1 MTDHPKNAIAILTLE
16 SLAFLQRKKDEVE
29 ALVDTTTRT
38 DELVVYLFLI
48 EKLRNDTLR
57 DAHMATMSHRLD
69 EMQRTRKEDHEIVAA
84 CMRDN
89 ALAKA
94 DLVQKTPEELQQ
106 RRARTA
112 KRITLPRYRVM
123 QGTRR
128 NALNDR
134 LDRWYVVDTNDDDPN
149 AQRKG
154 EGLRTRREA
163 RAEQRRLERG
173 E

>member
-1 MTDHPKNAIAILTLE
+1 
-16 SLAFLQRKKDEVE
+16 
-29 ALVDTTTRT
+29 
-38 DELVVYLFLI
+38 
-48 EKLRNDTLR
+48 
-57 DAHMATMSHRLD
+57 MADLLD
-69 EMQRTRKEDHEIVAA
+69 QI
-84 CMRDN
+84 DN

>member
-1 MTDHPKNAIAILTLE
+1 
-16 SLAFLQRKKDEVE
+16 
-29 ALVDTTTRT
+29 
-38 DELVVYLFLI
+38 
-48 EKLRNDTLR
+48 
-57 DAHMATMSHRLD
+57 
-69 EMQRTRKEDHEIVAA
+69 
-84 CMRDN
+84 
-89 ALAKA
+89 
-94 DLVQKTPEELQQ
+94 
-106 RRARTA
+106 
-112 KRITLPRYRVM
+112 M